1 MAKHKIIILV
11 PSFNDLESLKKIIL
25 KIKKKNDVLVLDDCS
40 TDQTLN
46 WLKKKKINF
55 IRNKRNLGY
64 TKNILNGMKFTLTN
78 LPSYNYILTMD
89 ADGEHKISNI
99 KKIIKLLEYKKKIS
113 IIVGVRNKFNRYIEY
128 LISSIFYHKY
138 RVLDPLSGFKI
149 YEKNFL
155 KKFVNKVSDKY
166 FLIDLVYLANLNKK
180 IVKLKKIQV
189 NKRNNSS
196 RIGNFLFANIKLL
209 PCIKWLFYSQN
220 ILQNKDI
227 N

>member
-99 KKIIKLLEYKKKIS
+99 KKIIKLLEYKKK
-113 IIVGVRNKFNRYIEY
+113 
-128 LISSIFYHKY
+128 
-138 RVLDPLSGFKI
+138 
-149 YEKNFL
+149 NF
-155 KKFVNKVSDKY
+155 
-166 FLIDLVYLANLNKK
+166 
-180 IVKLKKIQV
+180 
-189 NKRNNSS
+189 NNSWC
-196 RIGNFLFANIKLL
+196 K
-209 PCIKWLFYSQN
+209 K
-220 ILQNKDI
+220 
-227 N
+227 